1 MSVHGVNIVDA
12 GPGGV
17 RVFGVATVIWDFKV
31 IHLAVRSGI
40 DVSVKALEHG
50 TFGFSLDDAFNYKC
64 NVLLTG
70 SIAIDVSLSEEFV
83 AMTICLINNFT
94 EGTFGFP
101 EVAVPVHGGIERI
114 DRGRGIIY
122 LNLLEHL
129 NDVMG

>member
-1 MSVHGVNIVDA
+1 MSVHCVDIVNP

-17 RVFGVATVIWDFKV
+17 RVFGVVSVGRDFKV
-31 IHLAVRSGI
+31 IHVAFGRGV
-40 DVSVKALEHG
+40 DVPVKALEHG

-83 AMTICLINNFT
+83 AMTIRLINNFT

-101 EVAVPVHGGIERI
+101 EVAVPVHCGVESI
-114 DRGRGIIY
+114 DRGRGVVY
-122 LNLLEHL
+122 LNLLEHV
-129 NDVMG
+129 NDFMG

>member
-1 MSVHGVNIVDA
+1 MDIVNP

-17 RVFGVATVIWDFKV
+17 RVFGIASVGWDFKV
-31 IHLAVRSGI
+31 IHVAFGWGV
-40 DVSVKALEHG
+40 DVPVKALEHG

-83 AMTICLINNFT
+83 AMTIRLINNFT

-129 NDVMG
+129 TDFIG

>member
-1 MSVHGVNIVDA
+1 MSVHGVNVVNP

-17 RVFGVATVIWDFKV
+17 WVFGIASVGRDFKV
-31 IHLAVRSGI
+31 IHVAVGRGV
-40 DVSVKALEHG
+40 DVPVKALEHG
-50 TFGFSLDDAFNYKC
+50 TFGFSLDDAFNDKC

-70 SIAIDVSLSEEFV
+70 VIAIDVSLSEEFV
-83 AMTICLINNFT
+83 AMTIRLINNFT

-101 EVAVPVHGGIERI
+101 EVAVPVHGGIESI

-129 NDVMG
+129 TDFIG